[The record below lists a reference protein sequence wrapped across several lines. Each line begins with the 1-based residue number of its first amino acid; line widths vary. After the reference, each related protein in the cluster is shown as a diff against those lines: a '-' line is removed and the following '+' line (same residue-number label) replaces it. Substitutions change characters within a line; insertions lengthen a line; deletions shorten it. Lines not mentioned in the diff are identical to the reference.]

1 MKFMLAFGALALT
14 LLPIRFSADEASVES
29 VAQKASCQSHVEY
42 VADSKMAL
50 LAGPIDTCM
59 SKQFVN
65 AAKNN
70 DIELVLM
77 SSSGGN
83 IEAAM
88 EIGRTI
94 KANGYPL
101 ALSGA
106 CFSSCAQYVLPA
118 ADRVLMDD
126 TTILGLHGTASSRQK
141 IIGARLHEKS
151 QMAFVTSLA
160 LKEQDYYAEMGLQP
174 ASLFNAHEKI
184 SMSCVNNLYNSGQ
197 QTGIAFKRPHNLYV
211 PRFEDIEAE
220 FNVQFFGP
228 RPASDADYQQ
238 RLEGARSGHDFKELY
253 FWEDAPTIA
262 LDQIPDCSDVKTGG
276 RQTLAALR

>member
-65 AAKNN
+65 AAQTN

-101 ALSGA
+101 ALSGP

-118 ADRVLMDD
+118 AERVLMDE
-126 TTILGLHGTASSRQK
+126 TAILGLHGTASSRQK
-141 IIGARLHEKS
+141 IIGTRIHEAS
-151 QMAFVTSLA
+151 QMAFVSDLA
-160 LKEQDYYAEMGLQP
+160 SKERDYYAEMGLQS

-184 SMSCVNNLYNSGQ
+184 SMSCVNDLYNSGQ
-197 QTGIAFKRPHNLYV
+197 QTGIAFKRPHNLFV

-228 RPASDADYQQ
+228 RPASQEDYER
-238 RLEGARSGHDFKELY
+238 RLEGVRGGHDFKELF

-262 LDQIPDCSDVKTGG
+262 LEQIPNCSDVQSGG
-276 RQTLAALR
+276 VKQVAALR